1 VTYIQRDPRWP
12 RGPYYAAYRLADG
25 RRAYRSTGHK
35 DRRGAQIVADALEQ
49 AERGPKTLERLRGL
63 FDETALR
70 LGVGTLKRHS
80 LSGWLEGWLE
90 ERKPHVSPQTYVAYE
105 HAIRQFVEF
114 VGESVTT
121 LESVTERDITAFA
134 THLRDKGRSPSTI
147 NKLVRLYLS
156 QPFERA
162 RKLGL
167 LTRNPVAAT
176 QAEKVESVAKET
188 FTPAQVNA
196 LLSVADNDWAGV
208 ILFAWGTGARLGDVV
223 GLKWSAIDREA
234 GVVSFRQHKTGKVA
248 IVGLHPDFEEWM
260 TRQPTPINLGLAVF
274 PSLATKP
281 LNELSNRF
289 KRLMTAAGITNTV
302 LRAARGHGG
311 RSVMALSF
319 HSFRHTAASAVFNQ
333 AALRDIARRVT
344 AHAEGGSLQRYLH
357 TDLEAIR
364 AATSLIPRL
373 PR

>member
-1 VTYIQRDPRWP
+1 
-12 RGPYYAAYRLADG
+12 
-25 RRAYRSTGHK
+25 
-35 DRRGAQIVADALEQ
+35 
-49 AERGPKTLERLRGL
+49 LRGL
-63 FDETALR
+63 FDETALH

-80 LSGWLEGWLE
+80 LSDWLEGWLE
-90 ERKPHVSPQTYVAYE
+90 ERKPHVSPQTHRAYAQ
-105 HAIRQFVEF
+105 AIRQFVEF
-114 VGESVTT
+114 VGDSVAT
-121 LESVTERDITAFA
+121 LESVTERDIAAFA
-134 THLRDKGRSPSTI
+134 THLRGKGRSPSTI

-167 LTRNPVAAT
+167 LIRNPVAAT

-188 FTPAQVNA
+188 FTPDQVTA
-196 LLSVADNDWAGV
+196 LLAVADSDWTGV
-208 ILFAWGTGARLGDVV
+208 ILFAWGTGARLGDCVS
-223 GLKWSAIDREA
+223 LKWSAIDRDA
-234 GVVSFRQHKTGKVA
+234 GVVTFRQRKTGKVA
-248 IVGLHPDFEEWM
+248 IVGLHPDFAAWL
-260 TRQPTPINLGLAVF
+260 TQQPTPIDPRLAVF
-274 PSLATKP
+274 PSLATKQ

-289 KRLMTAAGITNTV
+289 KRLMTEAGIRNTV
-302 LRAARGHGG
+302 LRAPGGSGG

-364 AATSLIPRL
+364 AATALIPRL
-373 PR
+373 PK